1 MVPVLAD
8 VGSVSVNVGAAR
20 GAPLGPVPLR
30 TVIVA
35 VWAVL
40 PATVSTNVTLSNQW
54 PAVRTVV
61 TLALLPVAGKGAVRK
76 GGGGG
81 RRGPPGAGAGVC
93 NGIVGVL
100 GVWLFTPRIRVV

>member
-61 TLALLPVAGKGAVRK
+61 TLALLPVAGKGAVSTA
-76 GGGGG
+76 GGG
-81 RRGPPGAGAGVC
+81 R
-93 NGIVGVL
+93 VGT
-100 GVWLFTPRIRVV
+100 TPTPAAVFFILMWVFLC

>member
-61 TLALLPVAGKGAVRK
+61 TLALLPVAGKGAVSA
-76 GGGGG
+76 GGGE
-81 RRGPPGAGAGVC
+81 PVA
-93 NGIVGVL
+93 N
-100 GVWLFTPRIRVV
+100 TPRARPAVIHLVRVG

>member
-61 TLALLPVAGKGAVRK
+61 TLALLPVAGKG
-76 GGGGG
+76 GGG
-81 RRGPPGAGAGVC
+81 RAGGGAGGTTTQPASLICVAVC
-93 NGIVGVL
+93 GGL
-100 GVWLFTPRIRVV
+100 VVPQ

>member
-61 TLALLPVAGKGAVRK
+61 TLALLPVAGKGAVSTA
-76 GGGGG
+76 GGGGVAT
-81 RRGPPGAGAGVC
+81 PPPAPTGF
-93 NGIVGVL
+93 IHYVGVWM
-100 GVWLFTPRIRVV
+100 G